1 MSKAKVSRNG
11 KCERK
16 TRETSISAS
25 VEIDGEG
32 RYEVNTGIGFL
43 DHMLELFARHGL
55 FNLRVT
61 CKGDLHVDAHHSVED
76 IAIALGEAFRQA
88 SGDKKGILRYGYA
101 YITMDESLVRAA
113 LDLSG
118 RPYLV
123 CNLGTLK
130 REVVGGMPT
139 EMVEHFFR
147 SFSTHF
153 PMNLHID
160 LLRGE
165 DTHHIIEAVFKA
177 VTRALRAALMT
188 DLREAG
194 VPSTKGVL

>member
-1 MSKAKVSRNG
+1 MSRKGSYQ
-11 KCERK
+11 RK
-16 TRETSISAS
+16 TKETEISVSI
-25 VEIDGEG
+25 ELDGSG
-32 RYEVNTGIGFL
+32 SYDVKSGIGFL

-55 FNLRVT
+55 FDLKLE

-76 IAIALGEAFRQA
+76 IAIALGEALRA
-88 SGDKKGILRYGYA
+88 AAGDKKGLMRYGHA
-101 YITMDESLVRAA
+101 YITMDEALVRAA

-118 RPYLV
+118 RPYFV
-123 CNLGTLK
+123 PNLGELK
-130 REVVGGMPT
+130 REVVGGLPT

-160 LLRGE
+160 VLRGN
-165 DTHHIIEAVFKA
+165 DTHHIIEGVFKA
-177 VTRALRAALMT
+177 VTRALRVALT
-188 DLREAG
+188 IDAREAG

>member
-1 MSKAKVSRNG
+1 MSRKG
-11 KCERK
+11 TFQRK
-16 TRETSISAS
+16 TKETEISVS
-25 VEIDGEG
+25 VELEGAGE
-32 RYEVNTGIGFL
+32 YDVKTGIGFL
-43 DHMLELFARHGL
+43 DHMLELFTRHGL
-55 FNLRVT
+55 FDLKVR

-76 IAIALGEAFRQA
+76 IAIALGEAFKVA
-88 SGDKKGILRYGYA
+88 AGDKKGILRYGHA
-101 YITMDESLVRAA
+101 YITMDEALVRAA

-118 RPYLV
+118 RPYFV
-123 CNLGTLK
+123 PNLGELK

-160 LLRGE
+160 VLRGH
-165 DTHHIIEAVFKA
+165 DTHHVIEGVFKA
-177 VTRALRAALMT
+177 VTRALRVALSV
-188 DLREAG
+188 DAREAG

>member
-1 MSKAKVSRNG
+1 MSRKG
-11 KCERK
+11 TFQRK
-16 TRETSISAS
+16 TKETEISVS
-25 VEIDGEG
+25 VELEGAGE
-32 RYEVNTGIGFL
+32 YDVKTGIGFL
-43 DHMLELFARHGL
+43 DHMLELFTRHGL
-55 FNLRVT
+55 FNLKVR

-76 IAIALGEAFRQA
+76 IAIALGEAFKA
-88 SGDKKGILRYGYA
+88 AAGDKKGILRYGHA
-101 YITMDESLVRAA
+101 YITMDEALVRAA

-118 RPYLV
+118 RPYFV
-123 CNLGTLK
+123 PNFGELK

-160 LLRGE
+160 VLRGS
-165 DTHHIIEAVFKA
+165 DTHHIIEGIFKA
-177 VTRALRAALMT
+177 VTRALRVALSV
-188 DLREAG
+188 DAREAG

>member
-1 MSKAKVSRNG
+1 MSRKG
-11 KCERK
+11 TFQRK
-16 TRETSISAS
+16 TKETEILVS
-25 VEIDGEG
+25 VELEGAGE
-32 RYEVNTGIGFL
+32 YDVKTGIGFL
-43 DHMLELFARHGL
+43 DHMLELFTRHGL
-55 FNLRVT
+55 FDLKVR

-76 IAIALGEAFRQA
+76 IAIALGEAFKVA
-88 SGDKKGILRYGYA
+88 AGDKKGILRYGHA
-101 YITMDESLVRAA
+101 YITMDEALVRAA

-118 RPYLV
+118 RPYFV
-123 CNLGTLK
+123 PNLGELK

-160 LLRGE
+160 VLRGH
-165 DTHHIIEAVFKA
+165 DTHHIIEGVFKA
-177 VTRALRAALMT
+177 VTRALRVALSV
-188 DLREAG
+188 DAREAG

>member
-1 MSKAKVSRNG
+1 MSRKGSYQ
-11 KCERK
+11 RK
-16 TRETSISAS
+16 TKETEISVSI
-25 VEIDGEG
+25 ELDGSG
-32 RYEVNTGIGFL
+32 SYDVKSGIGFL

-55 FNLRVT
+55 FDLKLE

-76 IAIALGEAFRQA
+76 IAIALVEALRA
-88 SGDKKGILRYGYA
+88 AAGDKKGLMRYGHA
-101 YITMDESLVRAA
+101 YITMDEALVRAA

-118 RPYLV
+118 RPYFV
-123 CNLGTLK
+123 PDLGELK
-130 REVVGGMPT
+130 REVVGGLPT

-160 LLRGE
+160 VLRGN
-165 DTHHIIEAVFKA
+165 DTHHIIEGVFKA
-177 VTRALRAALMT
+177 VTRALRVALT
-188 DLREAG
+188 IDAREAG

>member
-1 MSKAKVSRNG
+1 MSRKGSFQ
-11 KCERK
+11 RK
-16 TRETSISAS
+16 TNETDISVS
-25 VEIDGEG
+25 VELDGAG
-32 RYEVNTGIGFL
+32 VYDVKSGIGFL

-55 FNLRVT
+55 FDLKLK

-76 IAIALGEAFRQA
+76 IAIALGEAFKA
-88 SGDKKGILRYGYA
+88 AAGDKKGILRYGHA
-101 YITMDESLVRAA
+101 YITMDEALVRAA

-118 RPYLV
+118 RPFFV
-123 CNLGTLK
+123 PNLGELK

-160 LLRGE
+160 VLRGN
-165 DTHHIIEAVFKA
+165 DTHHIIEGTFKA
-177 VTRALRAALMT
+177 VTRALRAALSV
-188 DLREAG
+188 DAREAG

>member
-1 MSKAKVSRNG
+1 MSRKG
-11 KCERK
+11 TFQRK
-16 TRETSISAS
+16 TKETEISVA
-25 VEIDGEG
+25 VELEGAGE
-32 RYEVNTGIGFL
+32 YDVKTGIGFL
-43 DHMLELFARHGL
+43 DHMLELFTRHGL
-55 FNLRVT
+55 FDLKVR

-76 IAIALGEAFRQA
+76 IAIALGEAFKVA
-88 SGDKKGILRYGYA
+88 AGDKKGILRYGHA
-101 YITMDESLVRAA
+101 YITMDEALVRAA

-118 RPYLV
+118 RPYFV
-123 CNLGTLK
+123 PNLGELK

-160 LLRGE
+160 VLRGH
-165 DTHHIIEAVFKA
+165 DTHHIIEGVFKA
-177 VTRALRAALMT
+177 VTRALRVALSV
-188 DLREAG
+188 DAREAG